1 MQLLLKSRKLSLK
14 RKCQLRSKK
23 RTLFK
28 SLKMF
33 QLRCLNKVKRK
44 RKFQF
49 LRKLKKKR
57 LSQLKN

>member
-1 MQLLLKSRKLSLK
+1 M
-14 RKCQLRSKK
+14 RSKK
-23 RTLFK
+23 RTQFK
-28 SLKMF
+28 SQKTF
-33 QLRCLNKVKRK
+33 QLRCLKKVKRK